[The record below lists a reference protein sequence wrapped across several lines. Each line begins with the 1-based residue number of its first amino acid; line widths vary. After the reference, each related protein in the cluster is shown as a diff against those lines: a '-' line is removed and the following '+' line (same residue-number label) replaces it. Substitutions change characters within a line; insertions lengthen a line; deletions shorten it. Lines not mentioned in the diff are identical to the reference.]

1 MDPSLQNNIKNKI
14 KLRSAYRPTKS
25 VNYAIYETD
34 YVRFYNIL
42 QKYANIIVECAIIAL
57 NKTFTSP

>member
-14 KLRSAYRPTKS
+14 KLRSAYRPTKP

-42 QKYANIIVECAIIAL
+42 QKYANIIVECAIIAI